1 MNTTIIVTVAVV
13 LVVGWFAFG
22 IIYNL
27 RRGEAM
33 LRWMQ
38 KGLPRIGEKTTLRW
52 LGTSVAQLV
61 IARAKGPV
69 RSLETLL
76 VLAPRDVPW
85 LWLLSGLQGRRDT
98 LIFRAQLGTP
108 PRIDLDLL
116 DPASWTGRLAMQQ
129 ALRNG
134 WTSRPSHGLQL
145 LASSASLP
153 LAQETVDSLDPAVRG
168 VAPVYFRFSLRHD
181 SPHLELHMSFPD
193 PHQTD
198 PARFF
203 DALISLAR
211 AVGGATN
218 EPNPAGPPKSI
229 TSQP

>member
-1 MNTTIIVTVAVV
+1 MDTTAILTVAVV
-13 LVVGWFAFG
+13 VVVGWFAFG

-27 RRGEAM
+27 RHGEAV

-38 KGLPRIGEKTTLRW
+38 KGLPRVGEKTTLRW

-61 IARAKGPV
+61 IAKAKAPGPI

-98 LIFRAQLGTP
+98 LIFRAQLGVP
-108 PRIDLDLL
+108 PRVDLELV
-116 DPASWTGRLAMQQ
+116 DPASWTGRSALKQ
-129 ALRNG
+129 ALQQG
-134 WTSRPSHGLQL
+134 WVSQPYHELQL
-145 LASSASLP
+145 LASPGLLP
-153 LAQETVDSLDPAVRG
+153 LAQETLDRLDPTVRNLCPRY
-168 VAPVYFRFSLRHD
+168 ARFSLRRD
-181 SPHLELHMSFPD
+181 ARQDAPHLELHMGFPN
-193 PHQTD
+193 PRQTD

-211 AVGGATN
+211 AVGEQSKQVA
-218 EPNPAGPPKSI
+218 
-229 TSQP
+229 